1 MQGKEGNKTIW
12 KKKNWPKNRTKK
24 GNFLI
29 IIVNQLDNLLK
40 LVPIMN
46 SWIPTPRLLLAPK
59 NKYNVREKE
68 TPMQNGLQVGNKKNG
83 GKKNEN
89 I

>member
-1 MQGKEGNKTIW
+1 
-12 KKKNWPKNRTKK
+12 
-24 GNFLI
+24 
-29 IIVNQLDNLLK
+29 
-40 LVPIMN
+40 
-46 SWIPTPRLLLAPK
+46 LLLAPK